1 MTYLVTVTNRAK
13 KDLARLPKNIAK
25 KIYEEL
31 KALAGEE
38 NPKKYVKRLQ
48 GNKEPPFYSLRLGDY
63 RVILNIVNNVMVIHA
78 IEVGHRN
85 KIYRKY

>member
-1 MTYLVTVTNRAK
+1 MSYLVKVTNRAK
-13 KDLARLPKNIAK
+13 KDLAKLPKNIAK
-25 KIYEEL
+25 EIYEEL

-38 NPKKYVKRLQ
+38 NPKKYVKKLE
-48 GNKEPPFYSLRLGDY
+48 GSKKAPFYSLRLGDY
-63 RVILNIVNNVMVIHA
+63 RVILNIVDNVMVIHI